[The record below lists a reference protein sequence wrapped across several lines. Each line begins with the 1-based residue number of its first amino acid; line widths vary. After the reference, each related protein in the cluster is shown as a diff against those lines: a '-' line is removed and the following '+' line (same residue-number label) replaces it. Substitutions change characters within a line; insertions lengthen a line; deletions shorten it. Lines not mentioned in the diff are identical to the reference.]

1 MGILAKIRRMYFREK
16 VPLREIARRTGLSR
30 NTVRSWLRQTDAV
43 EPKYPKRV
51 SPSVVDEWAAQ
62 LTGWLRADSHRP
74 KRDRRTARFMF
85 EAIRGEGYAG
95 SYGRVS
101 AFVRRWHE
109 EQAEAPRR
117 KAYVPLAFEPGEAFQ
132 FDWSCEYAFI
142 GGLRRR
148 LEVAHVKLNAS
159 RAFWL
164 VAYPTQSHEML
175 FDAHARAFAAFGG
188 VPRRG
193 IYDNMKTAVDKV
205 GRGKERAVNARFEA
219 MCGHYLFEPEFC
231 NRAAGWEK
239 GIVEKNVQDRRRQIW
254 HEAALRR
261 WETLE
266 LLNEWVA
273 GQCRQAWQMR
283 HPQWPELTVE
293 DVLQDERTRLM
304 PNPRPFDGY
313 VEQTLRVS
321 STSLIHFQ
329 RNRYS
334 VPTEYTNQLVSVRC
348 YPAYLS
354 VVADA
359 QEIARHER
367 SFERHM
373 TFYDWRHYI
382 TLVERKPGA
391 LRNGAPFVT
400 MPQPLQQLQRHL
412 LKHPGGDRI
421 MTQVLAAVREHGL
434 DAVLLAVQAALD
446 SGRPSG
452 EHVLN
457 VLSRLKAPIG
467 IEAVQRHGKRVRY
480 FSTVELT
487 NALEQEKSIGK
498 QGQIAHKLMYV
509 DLVILDELGYLPFSQ
524 TGGALLFHLLSKLY
538 EHTSVVITTNLS
550 FGEWATVF
558 GDAKMT
564 TALLDRVTHH
574 CHIVETGNES
584 WRFKSSS
591 AKAKATRKRAAKA
604 AGSEELSTPE

>member
-1 MGILAKIRRMYFREK
+1 VGILAKIRRMYFREK

-30 NTVRSWLRQTDAV
+30 NTVRTWLRQADAT
-43 EPKYPKRV
+43 EPKYPKRT
-51 SPSVVDEWAAQ
+51 SPSVIDDWAAQ

-85 EAIRGEGYAG
+85 EAIREQGYAG

-109 EQAEAPRR
+109 QQAEAPRK

-164 VAYPTQSHEML
+164 IAYPTQSHEML

-266 LLNEWVA
+266 SLNEWVA
-273 GQCRQAWQMR
+273 GQCRKAWRMR
-283 HPQWPELTVE
+283 HPQWLELTVE

-334 VPTEYTNQLVSVRC
+334 VPTEHVNQLVSVRC
-348 YPAYLS
+348 YPAFLS

-359 QEIARHER
+359 HEIARHER

-373 TFYDWRHYI
+373 TYYDWRHYI

-391 LRNGAPFVT
+391 LRNGAPFAT
-400 MPQPLQQLQRHL
+400 MPQPLQELQRHL
-412 LKHPGGDRI
+412 LKHPGGDRV
-421 MTQVLAAVREHGL
+421 MTQVLAAVPEHGL

-446 SGRPSG
+446 SGRPSVD
-452 EHVLN
+452 HVLN
-457 VLSRLKAPIG
+457 VLSRLKGPVANHTVAPTKLQLV
-467 IEAVQRHGKRVRY
+467 EEPAADVDRYESLRANPPEHRHV
-480 FSTVELT
+480 
-487 NALEQEKSIGK
+487 
-498 QGQIAHKLMYV
+498 
-509 DLVILDELGYLPFSQ
+509 
-524 TGGALLFHLLSKLY
+524 
-538 EHTSVVITTNLS
+538 
-550 FGEWATVF
+550 
-558 GDAKMT
+558 
-564 TALLDRVTHH
+564 
-574 CHIVETGNES
+574 
-584 WRFKSSS
+584 
-591 AKAKATRKRAAKA
+591 
-604 AGSEELSTPE
+604 

>member
-74 KRDRRTARFMF
+74 KRDRRMARFMF

-95 SYGRVS
+95 S
-101 AFVRRWHE
+101 
-109 EQAEAPRR
+109 
-117 KAYVPLAFEPGEAFQ
+117 
-132 FDWSCEYAFI
+132 
-142 GGLRRR
+142 
-148 LEVAHVKLNAS
+148 
-159 RAFWL
+159 
-164 VAYPTQSHEML
+164 
-175 FDAHARAFAAFGG
+175 
-188 VPRRG
+188 
-193 IYDNMKTAVDKV
+193 
-205 GRGKERAVNARFEA
+205 
-219 MCGHYLFEPEFC
+219 
-231 NRAAGWEK
+231 
-239 GIVEKNVQDRRRQIW
+239 
-254 HEAALRR
+254 
-261 WETLE
+261 
-266 LLNEWVA
+266 
-273 GQCRQAWQMR
+273 
-283 HPQWPELTVE
+283 
-293 DVLQDERTRLM
+293 
-304 PNPRPFDGY
+304 
-313 VEQTLRVS
+313 
-321 STSLIHFQ
+321 
-329 RNRYS
+329 
-334 VPTEYTNQLVSVRC
+334 

-412 LKHPGGDRI
+412 LKYPGGDRI

-457 VLSRLKAPIG
+457 VLSRLKAPTTSANLATTKLQLT
-467 IEAVQRHGKRVRY
+467 EEPAADVSRYETLRANPPENRHV
-480 FSTVELT
+480 
-487 NALEQEKSIGK
+487 
-498 QGQIAHKLMYV
+498 
-509 DLVILDELGYLPFSQ
+509 
-524 TGGALLFHLLSKLY
+524 
-538 EHTSVVITTNLS
+538 
-550 FGEWATVF
+550 
-558 GDAKMT
+558 
-564 TALLDRVTHH
+564 
-574 CHIVETGNES
+574 
-584 WRFKSSS
+584 
-591 AKAKATRKRAAKA
+591 
-604 AGSEELSTPE
+604 

>member
-30 NTVRSWLRQTDAV
+30 NTVRNWLRQTDAV

-148 LEVAHVKLNAS
+148 LEVAHVKFNAS

-254 HEAALRR
+254 QSATQQR
-261 WETLE
+261 WPDFAG
-266 LLNEWVA
+266 LNAWLGE
-273 GQCRQAWQMR
+273 QCRQAWQDMA
-283 HPQWPELTVE
+283 HPEWPALTLAELLE
-293 DVLQDERTRLM
+293 DERLQM
-304 PNPRPFDGY
+304 LPNPRPFDGY
-313 VEQTLRVS
+313 IEQPVRVS
-321 STSLIHFQ
+321 STALIHFQ

-334 VPTEYTNQLVSVRC
+334 VPNELAHRVISLRIYPERLQLV
-348 YPAYLS
+348 
-354 VVADA
+354 ADGR
-359 QEIARHER
+359 EVSGHVR
-367 SFERHM
+367 SFERHL
-373 TFYDWRHYI
+373 TFYDFRHYI
-382 TLVERKPGA
+382 SLIERKPGA
-391 LRNGAPFVT
+391 LRNGAPFAD
-400 MPQPLQQLQRHL
+400 MPEALRQLQTFL
-412 LKHPGGDRI
+412 LKQSGGDRV
-421 MTQVLAAVREHGL
+421 MAQVLATIPVHGL
-434 DAVLLAVQAALD
+434 DAVIVAVELALE

-457 VLSRLKAPIG
+457 VLARLK
-467 IEAVQRHGKRVRY
+467 Q
-480 FSTVELT
+480 
-487 NALEQEKSIGK
+487 NALPQTI
-498 QGQIAHKLMYV
+498 IDV
-509 DLVILDELGYLPFSQ
+509 PLVLAVEPEANTRRYDYLREVN
-524 TGGALLFHLLSKLY
+524 H
-538 EHTSVVITTNLS
+538 V
-550 FGEWATVF
+550 
-558 GDAKMT
+558 
-564 TALLDRVTHH
+564 R
-574 CHIVETGNES
+574 
-584 WRFKSSS
+584 
-591 AKAKATRKRAAKA
+591 
-604 AGSEELSTPE
+604 

>member
-1 MGILAKIRRMYFREK
+1 
-16 VPLREIARRTGLSR
+16 
-30 NTVRSWLRQTDAV
+30 
-43 EPKYPKRV
+43 
-51 SPSVVDEWAAQ
+51 
-62 LTGWLRADSHRP
+62 
-74 KRDRRTARFMF
+74 
-85 EAIRGEGYAG
+85 
-95 SYGRVS
+95 
-101 AFVRRWHE
+101 
-109 EQAEAPRR
+109 
-117 KAYVPLAFEPGEAFQ
+117 
-132 FDWSCEYAFI
+132 
-142 GGLRRR
+142 
-148 LEVAHVKLNAS
+148 
-159 RAFWL
+159 
-164 VAYPTQSHEML
+164 ML

-219 MCGHYLFEPEFC
+219 MCSHYLFEPEFC

-266 LLNEWVA
+266 ILNEWVA
-273 GQCRQAWQMR
+273 GQCREAWHMR

-313 VEQTLRVS
+313 IEQTLRVS

-354 VVADA
+354 VVANA

-373 TFYDWRHYI
+373 TFYDWRHYV

-391 LRNGAPFVT
+391 LRNGAPFIT
-400 MPQPLQQLQRHL
+400 MPQPLQLLQRHL
-412 LKHPGGDRI
+412 LKHPGGDRV

-446 SGRPSG
+446 SGLPSA

-457 VLSRLKAPIG
+457 VLSRLKAPVTNG
-467 IEAVQRHGKRVRY
+467 SLATTKLQLKEEPAADVSRYETLRANPPEDRHV
-480 FSTVELT
+480 
-487 NALEQEKSIGK
+487 
-498 QGQIAHKLMYV
+498 
-509 DLVILDELGYLPFSQ
+509 
-524 TGGALLFHLLSKLY
+524 
-538 EHTSVVITTNLS
+538 
-550 FGEWATVF
+550 
-558 GDAKMT
+558 
-564 TALLDRVTHH
+564 
-574 CHIVETGNES
+574 
-584 WRFKSSS
+584 
-591 AKAKATRKRAAKA
+591 
-604 AGSEELSTPE
+604 

>member
-51 SPSVVDEWAAQ
+51 SPSVVDAWAAQ

-219 MCGHYLFEPEFC
+219 MCSHYLFEPDFC

-266 LLNEWVA
+266 ILNEWVA
-273 GQCRQAWQMR
+273 GQCREAWHMR

-354 VVADA
+354 VVAGA

-391 LRNGAPFVT
+391 LRNGAPFIT
-400 MPQPLQQLQRHL
+400 MPQPLQLLQRHL
-412 LKHPGGDRI
+412 LKHPGGDRV

-457 VLSRLKAPIG
+457 VLSRLKAPVTIAG
-467 IEAVQRHGKRVRY
+467 LADTRLQLKEEPAADVSRYETLRANPPEDRHV
-480 FSTVELT
+480 
-487 NALEQEKSIGK
+487 
-498 QGQIAHKLMYV
+498 
-509 DLVILDELGYLPFSQ
+509 
-524 TGGALLFHLLSKLY
+524 
-538 EHTSVVITTNLS
+538 
-550 FGEWATVF
+550 
-558 GDAKMT
+558 
-564 TALLDRVTHH
+564 
-574 CHIVETGNES
+574 
-584 WRFKSSS
+584 
-591 AKAKATRKRAAKA
+591 
-604 AGSEELSTPE
+604 